1 MTLKRMENMEV
12 EVLDRKLVQEPSDH
26 ELEQKVV
33 QREKRTLLLKPNQ
46 MKVSDRREDRNKE
59 KQFNLLVKRR
69 NSEVRLESVLA
80 FKSSK

>member
-1 MTLKRMENMEV
+1 MEV

>member
-1 MTLKRMENMEV
+1 M
-12 EVLDRKLVQEPSDH
+12 LDRKLVQEPSDQ
-26 ELEQKVV
+26 ELEQKV

-59 KQFNLLVKRR
+59 KRFTLLVKRR
-69 NSEVRLESVLA
+69 NSEVGLESVLA

>member
-1 MTLKRMENMEV
+1 MENMEV
-12 EVLDRKLVQEPSDH
+12 EVLDRKLVQEPSDQ
-26 ELEQKVV
+26 ELEQKV

-59 KQFNLLVKRR
+59 KRFTLLVKRR
-69 NSEVRLESVLA
+69 NSEVGLESVLA

>member
-1 MTLKRMENMEV
+1 MEV
-12 EVLDRKLVQEPSDH
+12 EVLDRKLMQEPSDQ
-26 ELEQKVV
+26 ELEQKV

-59 KQFNLLVKRR
+59 KRFTLLVKRR
-69 NSEVRLESVLA
+69 NSEVGLESVLA

>member
-1 MTLKRMENMEV
+1 MENMEV
-12 EVLDRKLVQEPSDH
+12 EVLDRKLMQEPSDQ
-26 ELEQKVV
+26 ELEQKV

-59 KQFNLLVKRR
+59 KRFTLLVKRR
-69 NSEVRLESVLA
+69 NSEVGLESVLA